1 MKRATAYVLIGAVI
15 VALVLAMSMYTIDQ
29 RKAAIKFQ
37 LGEFKAIQT
46 EPGLYFLVPLLQNA
60 RLFDTRIQTLEA
72 RDPERFLTA
81 ENRNVLVDSFVKWRI
96 ADVRQFYVSVAQ
108 RGDAIL
114 AAESRISQ
122 TVNDALRAEFAK
134 KKVHDVVSGEREKIM
149 QDVVKKVDADV
160 RRIGVQVVD
169 VRLKRVDFVPEI
181 SSDVYRRMESERKR
195 AANEE
200 RAKGQAE
207 GERIKAE
214 ADRQRQVIVAEAYKE
229 AQKVKGEGDALA
241 SRIYAEAFQRNP
253 EFYSFY
259 RSMEAYRQSLRGK
272 GDVMVLDPSSD
283 FFKYLKNPGRGT
295 KSSGQ

>member
-1 MKRATAYVLIGAVI
+1 MKRASAYVLVFAVI
-15 VALVLAMSMYTIDQ
+15 VALVVAMSVYTIDQ
-29 RKAAIKFQ
+29 RRAAIKFR
-37 LGEFKAIQT
+37 LGEVRAVQT
-46 EPGLYFLVPLLQNA
+46 EPGLYFLVPLLDNV
-60 RLFDTRIQTLEA
+60 RVFDTRIQTLEA

-81 ENRNVLVDSFVKWRI
+81 ENRNVLVDWFAKWRVV
-96 ADVRQFYVSVAQ
+96 DVRQYYVSVAQ
-108 RGDAIL
+108 RGDPTAP
-114 AAESRISQ
+114 AEARIAQ
-122 TVNDALRAEFAK
+122 TVNDALRAEFARR
-134 KKVHDVVSGEREKIM
+134 KVHDVVSGERDQIM
-149 QDVVKKVDADV
+149 ADVAKKVDQDV
-160 RRIGVQVVD
+160 RRIGVQIVD

-181 SSDVYRRMESERKR
+181 SSDVYRRMESESKR

-214 ADRQRQVIVAEAYKE
+214 ADRQRQVIVAEAYRD
-229 AQKVKGEGDALA
+229 AQRIRGEGDALA

-259 RSMEAYRQSLRGK
+259 RSMEAYRQSLRSK

-283 FFKYLKNPGRGT
+283 FFKYLKSPGRGT

>member
-1 MKRATAYVLIGAVI
+1 MRRSASVVIIGVVILAAV
-15 VALVLAMSMYTIDQ
+15 VAMSVYTIDQ
-29 RKAAIKFQ
+29 RRAAIKFQ
-37 LGEFKAIQT
+37 LGEVVAVQT
-46 EPGLYFLVPLLQNA
+46 DPGLYFLVPVLQNV
-60 RLFDTRIQTLEA
+60 RLYDTRIQTLEA

-81 ENRNVLVDSFVKWRI
+81 ENRNVLVDSFVKWKVV
-96 ADVRQFYVSVAQ
+96 DVRQYYVSV
-108 RGDAIL
+108 RGDPIL
-114 AAESRISQ
+114 AEARISQ
-122 TVNDALRAEFAK
+122 TVNDALRAEFARK
-134 KKVHDVVSGEREKIM
+134 RVHDVVSGEREKIM
-149 QDVVKKVDADV
+149 LDVVKKVDADV
-160 RRIGVQVVD
+160 RRIGAQVVD

-214 ADRQRQVIVAEAYKE
+214 ADRARQVIVAEAYRD
-229 AQKVKGEGDALA
+229 AQKIKGEGDALSA
-241 SRIYAEAFQRNP
+241 RIYAEAFQRNP

-259 RSMEAYRQSLRGK
+259 RSMEAYRQSLRSK
-272 GDVMVLDPSSD
+272 SDVMVLDPSSE